1 MKKVVLG
8 SLIFINYAFIRK
20 IPNYVELNNL
30 VIVEGIGV
38 ECKNSKYSLY
48 LKEIIPIKGDN
59 GITYKYKYYESEAKS
74 IEKAYNNIIEDYTN
88 KKFFYDDVKYI
99 ITSCDTSE
107 KITNYFHIK
116 PKYIKHVDTDI
127 LDALKK

>member
-1 MKKVVLG
+1 MKRIIL
-8 SLIFINYAFIRK
+8 LIIIFIIFTFIIK

-74 IEKAYNNIIEDYTN
+74 IEKAYKNIIEEYTN
-88 KKFFYDDVKYI
+88 KKFFYDDVKFI

-116 PKYIKHVDTDI
+116 PKYIKHVDTNI
-127 LDALKK
+127 LDTLKK